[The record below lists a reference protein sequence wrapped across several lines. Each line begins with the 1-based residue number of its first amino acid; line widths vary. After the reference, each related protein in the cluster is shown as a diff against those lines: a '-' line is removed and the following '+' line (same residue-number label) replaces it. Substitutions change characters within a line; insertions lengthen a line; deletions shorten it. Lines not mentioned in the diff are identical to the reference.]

1 MTRHNETLL
10 RQKADLE
17 KRLTESSGRPLGG
30 FHLSGEEERR
40 IEDKVSEVLH
50 RMVETKKS
58 LETLR
63 WLTESELEN
72 SSPGGCTFGDRHVRE
87 LPDVEDIATIRK
99 AEAKLALMN
108 QKLKE
113 ETEWTRG
120 QRISSTPT
128 TASRRK
134 PCLDESSLTSGM
146 TQEPRWK
153 SVPDGSSLTSGMTQ
167 ELASSPPRNLKQP
180 NNTEKSQTFGS
191 QDKGDPF
198 KLGIKQGGS
207 DCPATFIKKQKTIH
221 AMVTTTYPD
230 GTQSK
235 GKEDVPEDY
244 FVGKT
249 EATQQNTEV
258 LRTDNEADNE
268 GDYSEGNMSGFLARI
283 ERLDSTCDTMGSDP
297 REEAITTTDQQIEV
311 MHANCYYWI
320 KIDGEIVGNA
330 KVLSF
335 LGTSENLLQT

>member
-1 MTRHNETLL
+1 
-10 RQKADLE
+10 
-17 KRLTESSGRPLGG
+17 
-30 FHLSGEEERR
+30 
-40 IEDKVSEVLH
+40 
-50 RMVETKKS
+50 
-58 LETLR
+58 
-63 WLTESELEN
+63 
-72 SSPGGCTFGDRHVRE
+72 
-87 LPDVEDIATIRK
+87 
-99 AEAKLALMN
+99 MN

-128 TASRRK
+128 RASRRK

-167 ELASSPPRNLKQP
+167 ELASSPPRNLKPP
-180 NNTEKSQTFGS
+180 NNTEESQTFGS
-191 QDKGDPF
+191 QDIGDPF
-198 KLGIKQGGS
+198 KLGIKQGES

-249 EATQQNTEV
+249 EARKLSYAATQQNTEV

-268 GDYSEGNMSGFLARI
+268 GDYSEGNMSGCPARI
-283 ERLDSTCDTMGSDP
+283 GWTLPATQWAPTPERKPSQPLIIKP
-297 REEAITTTDQQIEV
+297 R
-311 MHANCYYWI
+311 
-320 KIDGEIVGNA
+320 
-330 KVLSF
+330 
-335 LGTSENLLQT
+335 